1 VSMDAGSSGTVLLQ
15 VFDAGG
21 VELVRRNLDA
31 SGSADVDVSR
41 MPTGLYTLLLT
52 DEKGGKK
59 VGRFVRE

>member
-31 SGSADVDVSR
+31 SGLADVDVSR